1 MFEKN
6 KMKYSVEEYHTLLNG
21 LLAVQS
27 NMDDITM
34 GLIFGVRLGDHLYQ
48 KFERYGRNVVYFFSS
63 LDEENKITFLKY
75 VDRILHRE

>member
-6 KMKYSVEEYHTLLNG
+6 KMKDTKTVLNG

-27 NMDDITM
+27 NMDDIKM

>member
-1 MFEKN
+1 
-6 KMKYSVEEYHTLLNG
+6 MKYSVEEYHTLLNG

>member
-1 MFEKN
+1 
-6 KMKYSVEEYHTLLNG
+6 MKYSVEEYHTLLNG

-48 KFERYGRNVVYFFSS
+48 KFELYGRNVVYFFSS

>member
-1 MFEKN
+1 
-6 KMKYSVEEYHTLLNG
+6 MKYSVEEYHTLLNG

-75 VDRILHRE
+75 IDRILHRE